1 MEKESINISSNKTK
15 SVMDFPIS
23 TLAFMPLITFLTAYG
38 QTNTGKQQAT
48 ANKVPAVANRHRRK
62 AVYPLQDNGSNIGR
76 TEKRLLGQR

>member
-1 MEKESINISSNKTK
+1 MEKEGINISSNKTK

-23 TLAFMPLITFLTAYG
+23 TLAFIPLITFSMAYG

-48 ANKVPAVANRHRRK
+48 ANKVPAVANRHRCK